1 MRHSASPSTAHAP
14 PTPTRRR
21 LSRTALVSLGV
32 AFVAVVT
39 AASVV
44 EIGTRNGE
52 GAINPICEPWD
63 SAASSAVARLVADTS
78 DAAARQ
84 LGDLVFR
91 LRRARKNCRIGW
103 VNLACQDYRAL
114 IGEAAASGLATEC
127 FSAVV
132 AGAQAEARR

>member
-1 MRHSASPSTAHAP
+1 MRHSASPSTTHAS

-21 LSRTALVSLGV
+21 FSRTAFVSLGV
-32 AFVAVVT
+32 AFIAVVT

-44 EIGTRNGE
+44 EIGTRTGE
-52 GAINPICEPWD
+52 GAINPICQPWD
-63 SAASSAVARLVADTS
+63 AAASSAVARLVADTS

-84 LGDLVFR
+84 LADSMFR

-114 IGEAAASGLATEC
+114 IGEAAAPGLATEC

-132 AGAQAEARR
+132 AGAQAEAR